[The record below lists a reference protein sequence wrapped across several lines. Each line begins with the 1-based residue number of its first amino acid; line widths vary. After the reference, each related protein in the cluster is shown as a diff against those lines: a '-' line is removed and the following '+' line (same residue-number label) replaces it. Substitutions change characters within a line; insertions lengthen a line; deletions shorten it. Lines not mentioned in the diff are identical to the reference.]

1 MIKKVFKKIVA
12 SALAISALSAVCLTS
27 GCGKDKTDYNPD
39 NFLPNGTA
47 ENPYQIVKE
56 SVTLRIFVP
65 RHASH
70 KHYNEMVLFKELS
83 RITNLKFDFIEVD
96 SGDASSHRST
106 TWAGDDLPDLFLYGN
121 PVSEQVIY
129 SQYGAIVPMNDPNLT
144 VPGAGQVGSL
154 LQYMPNYS
162 AKLDSNFGLD
172 EATAGSAKKLATM
185 PDGKMYSVVCSDDI
199 PHNLTYK
206 MYVNTQWIENLNS
219 AYGLNLTKDPQT
231 VDEYLTIL
239 RAFKQ
244 YDANA
249 NGKANDEI
257 PVSAADLQYLRNF
270 IMASYGYVTTS
281 LELDGDSYVYVPS
294 TQAYREYLKTMNTM
308 YSEGLIDQSTFE
320 MSEAQLVTKGQA
332 GILGSFPA
340 PGAYTI
346 VGKNKEAQY
355 DSIGPLTSAYSS
367 KKLQWALSN
376 FEANGSMIPTGTP
389 YVREIARLLDIFYT
403 EYGAQLST
411 YGIEGDNFSWD
422 DEAKTSWTFNIPD
435 SFTGTDEEYRA
446 GISPQPF
453 LGAHLY
459 LSNDF
464 MSKDSN
470 PIVQKIIKQAERY
483 APYLKSFSVENVK
496 LSASEYTDMVAITSN
511 LESHMKSVEFNF
523 ISGAKNPSSD
533 ADWNAFQ
540 TELKGYKYETLAS
553 AYTNAYQKQ

>member
-1 MIKKVFKKIVA
+1 MIKNVFKKVMA
-12 SALAISALSAVCLTS
+12 CALAFSAVCMTAT
-27 GCGKDKTDYNPD
+27 GCKKDKTDYDPN

-47 ENPYQIVKE
+47 DNPYQIVNE
-56 SVTLRIFVP
+56 PVTLRIFVP

-96 SGDASSHRST
+96 SGDVSSHRST
-106 TWAGDDLPDLFLYGN
+106 TWAGNDLPDLFLYGN

-129 SQYGAIVPMNDPNLT
+129 SQYGAIVPMNDDNLT
-144 VPGAGQVGSL
+144 APGAGQVGSL

-162 AKLDSNFGLD
+162 KKLDENFGLSED
-172 EATAGSAKKLATM
+172 TAGSAKQLATM
-185 PDGKMYSVVCSDDI
+185 PDGKMYSVVCSDNI

-206 MYVNTQWIENLNS
+206 MYVNTKWIDNLNS
-219 AYGLNLTKDPQT
+219 AYGLNLTKEPQT

-239 RAFKQ
+239 RAFKR

-249 NGKANDEI
+249 NGKADDEI
-257 PVSAADLQYLRNF
+257 PASAADLQYLRNF
-270 IMASYGYVTTS
+270 IMAAHGYVTTS
-281 LELDGDSYVYVPS
+281 LELDGDEYVYVPS
-294 TQAYREYLKTMNTM
+294 TEAYREYLKVMRTM

-332 GILGSFPA
+332 GLLGSFPA

-346 VGKNKEAQY
+346 VGKNREAEY
-355 DSIGPLTSAYSS
+355 DSIGPLTSASS
-367 KKLQWALSN
+367 NKKLQWALPN

-411 YGIEGDNFSWD
+411 YGVEGENFSWN
-422 DEAKTSWTFNIPD
+422 DEAKSAWTFNIPD
-435 SFTGTDEEYRA
+435 SFTGSDEEYRA
-446 GISPQPF
+446 SISPQPF

-470 PIVQKIIKQAERY
+470 PIVQKIIKQAEKY
-483 APYLKSFSVENVK
+483 APYLKSYSVENVK

-511 LESHMKSVEFNF
+511 LESYIKTVEYSF
-523 ISGAKNPSSD
+523 IAGTKNPNSD

-540 TELKGYKYETLAS
+540 SELNGYKYQSLTS
-553 AYTNAYQKQ
+553 AYTTAYQKG